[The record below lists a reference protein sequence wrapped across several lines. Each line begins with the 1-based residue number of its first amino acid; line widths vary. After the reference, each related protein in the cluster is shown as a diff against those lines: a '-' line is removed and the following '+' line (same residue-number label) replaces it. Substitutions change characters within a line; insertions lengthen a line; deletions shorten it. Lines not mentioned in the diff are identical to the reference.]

1 MKIAIIGFGFV
12 GKALSNGI
20 KETVDVLKID
30 PILGTN
36 LNDLS
41 SFNPEFTFI
50 CLPTPMDN
58 DGSQD
63 LSIINSVFRELEG
76 LSLKT
81 TYVLK
86 STVTPDNLELLSKRI
101 DFVLNPEFLREK
113 TANHDFINGEII
125 LFGGDEKLCKKVS
138 HFYNNFTFCKQK
150 KHFITNIITASF
162 VKYSINS
169 FLATKVIFFN
179 QLYSLYQAS
188 NQDADWQKFIEIVS
202 MDKRIGSSHMNVP
215 GHDGRK
221 GFGGACFP
229 KDISALK
236 NYASKI
242 GVDFSIINKT
252 IRINN
257 AIRSVYNEPIE
268 RESAQNI
275 SFEEEK

>member
-30 PILGTN
+30 PVLGTD
-36 LNDLS
+36 LNDLN
-41 SFNPEFTFI
+41 SFNPELTFI
-50 CLPTPMDN
+50 CLPSPMDN

-63 LSIINSVFRELEG
+63 LSIINSVFKELEK
-76 LSLKT
+76 LSIKT

-86 STVTPDNLELLSKRI
+86 STVTPNNLELLSKKI

-113 TANHDFINGEII
+113 TADHDFINAEII
-125 LFGGDEKLCKKVS
+125 LFGGDKKLCEKVS
-138 HFYNNFTFCKQK
+138 HFYKNFTFCKQE
-150 KHFITNIITASF
+150 KHFITDITTASF

-169 FLATKVIFFN
+169 FLSTKVIFFN
-179 QLYSLYQAS
+179 QLYSLFQAS

-202 MDKRIGSSHMNVP
+202 MDKRIGTSHMNVP

-229 KDISALK
+229 KDISAFVK
-236 NYASKI
+236 YASMM
-242 GVDFSIINKT
+242 GVDFSIIKET
-252 IRINN
+252 IKINN
-257 AIRSVYNEPIE
+257 SIRSVYNEPIE
-268 RESAQNI
+268 RESDQNI
-275 SFEEEK
+275 SFKEDK